1 MTGHV
6 VEVDDVTDR
15 VEKREEA
22 RGAGDDLVELDV
34 SVERNVLLD
43 GELLEL
49 GEEVT
54 RHGDQQQA
62 VAEGEGSSGPTSH
75 SDTHPHDVPQVCV
88 LCQER
93 VVWKNHYEEI
103 IKILNKNNNK
113 YSKVDVQNG
122 LNRYL
127 RCF

>member
-1 MTGHV
+1 MLERLTGHV
-6 VEVDDVTDR
+6 VEVDDVTDG
-15 VEKREEA
+15 VEKWEEA
-22 RGAGDDLVELDV
+22 GCARDDLVELDV

-62 VAEGEGSSGPTSH
+62 VAEGEGSGGPTSH
-75 SDTHPHDVPQVCV
+75 SDTHAHDVPQVCV

-93 VVWKNHYEEI
+93 VVWKRN
-103 IKILNKNNNK
+103 
-113 YSKVDVQNG
+113 
-122 LNRYL
+122 
-127 RCF
+127 